1 MNFHRPNYAAQTG
14 TQGSV
19 TSGYGVAYDWRAAT
33 EELFFLNNVDI
44 TFSGHVHGCASHLA
58 PRIRV

>member
-14 TQGSV
+14 TQGSI

-44 TFSGHVHGCASHLA
+44 TFSGHVHGCA
-58 PRIRV
+58 

>member
-14 TQGSV
+14 TQGSI

-44 TFSGHVHGCASHLA
+44 TFSGHVHGCG
-58 PRIRV
+58 PKP